1 MILKCGDT
9 VRVLVLRPHIV
20 RGKPPAPD
28 LPSRLPLHTS
38 ASGRFSFGLR
48 LGFDEPPLPKD
59 LKLSLERA
67 ELLDQMLMG
76 KPPSGWEQ
84 TDKADLAKAIWG
96 IFSENIAPD
105 LAKKLTSG
113 LQTKSAPGRSYE
125 LDLVLITD
133 FSTDVGGGVQFTVR
147 W

>member
-1 MILKCGDT
+1 M
-9 VRVLVLRPHIV
+9 
-20 RGKPPAPD
+20 PA
-28 LPSRLPLHTS
+28 
-38 ASGRFSFGLR
+38 
-48 LGFDEPPLPKD
+48 D
-59 LKLSLERA
+59 LKLYLERA

-76 KPPSGWEQ
+76 NPPSGWEQ

-96 IFSENIAPD
+96 IFSENIAPG

-113 LQTKSAPGRSYE
+113 LQTKSKPGKLTYE

-133 FSTDVGGGVQFTVR
+133 FSKDVGGGVQFTVR